1 MMLLEIVG
9 TIASDSP
16 IASAGRWSA
25 PTEWSGLSVRDRLNY
40 RFGFADFQAE
50 AV

>member
-1 MMLLEIVG
+1 MVNQSLVY
-9 TIASDSP
+9 SP
-16 IASAGRWSA
+16 
-25 PTEWSGLSVRDRLNY
+25 PDVRDRLNY